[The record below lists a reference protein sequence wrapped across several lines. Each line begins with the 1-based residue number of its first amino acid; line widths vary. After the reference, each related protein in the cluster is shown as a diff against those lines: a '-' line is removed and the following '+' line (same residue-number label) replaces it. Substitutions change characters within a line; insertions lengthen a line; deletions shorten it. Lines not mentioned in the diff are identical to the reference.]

1 MDYLI
6 NIANNLYLFSFLV
19 RDILWLRILIVIAE
33 RSAPTDVV
41 AIEETH
47 YMSWPKDKLKAF
59 LKDKAELQSAL
70 QLTLGFDLSQR
81 LEASY
86 LR

>member
-47 YMSWPKDKLKAF
+47 YMSWPKDKA
-59 LKDKAELQSAL
+59 ALQSAL

-86 LR
+86 VR